1 MLSKEVKN
9 DNSLFSKNVPI
20 ILLVSIYI
28 KRFANLK
35 LLSKENEKVDLNEL
49 FLSINEILRYLE
61 KLNVKTAIVG
71 SIKGLYDSKKILEIY
86 TYIGQV
92 IINNFKAIT
101 GVTAIFNKDYII
113 KLNIEG
119 KLDQLD
125 EIKYASI
132 KQEDDI
138 YYVIF
143 QKEEKND

>member
-1 MLSKEVKN
+1 ML
-9 DNSLFSKNVPI
+9 L
-20 ILLVSIYI
+20 SIYI

-35 LLSKENEKVDLNEL
+35 LLSKENEEVDLNEL

-61 KLNVKTAIVG
+61 KLNIKTAIVG
-71 SIKGLYDSKKILEIY
+71 SAKGIYDSKKLLEIY
-86 TYIGQV
+86 TYIGQA
-92 IINNFKAIT
+92 IINNFKTIT
-101 GVTAIFNKDYII
+101 GVTAIFNKDYIV

-119 KLDQLD
+119 KVEKLD
-125 EIKYASI
+125 EIKCSSI